1 MSWNECRMVRGLIFI
16 AVSNLPLRINN
27 MAWQRQDVSGQSVA
41 FTHCFSRDK
50 LQYVLVNLTL
60 AHLKDSIIQTCS
72 AVQANICTL

>member
-16 AVSNLPLRINN
+16 AVSNLPLCINN